1 MLNSHTFQTRSLRVL
16 MVFLLACAIH
26 SPLLAQSYDLL
37 IKNGHV
43 IDAKNNI
50 NAVRDVAIKDGKIAQ
65 VATNIAASEA
75 KKVVDATGMYVTPGL
90 IDLHAHVFWGTE
102 EKAYLSNSYSALPPD
117 GFTFRVGVT
126 TVVDAGD
133 PGWRNFDQFRRQTVN
148 HSKTRVLSF
157 LNIVGA
163 GMKGGHLEQNPNDM
177 DPKMTALVIQQN
189 RDVLIGVKL
198 AHYSGHEWGPAEKA
212 TEAGRIADVP
222 VMIDFGGATPH
233 LGLDTLLLKVLRP
246 GDIFT
251 HCFAHVK
258 GRTPI
263 VDEELGKVRPYVWEA
278 QKRGIVFD
286 VGHGGGSFVW
296 DQAVPAMKEGFEPNS
311 ISTDLHT
318 GSMNGGMKDQLNVM
332 SKFLNLGLSL
342 EKVIAKSTWA
352 PAQYI
357 KRGELGNL
365 DVGAEADIAV
375 FRLHEGEFGFVD
387 TRRQTR
393 KGTQKLECELTV
405 RAGQV
410 VFDLNGIS
418 TPEFGK

>member
-1 MLNSHTFQTRSLRVL
+1 MRNLHTRLFRIFSH
-16 MVFLLACAIH
+16 LLVYLIVCAGT
-26 SPLLAQSYDLL
+26 SPLIAQSYDLL

-43 IDAKNNI
+43 IDAKNSI

-65 VATNIAASEA
+65 VAANIPVSDA

-102 EKAYLSNSYSALPPD
+102 ENAYLSNSYSALPPD

-198 AHYSGHEWGPAEKA
+198 AHYNGHEWGPAEKA
-212 TEAGRIADVP
+212 TEAGRMADVP

-251 HCFAHVK
+251 HCFANVK
-258 GRTPI
+258 GRTAI

-342 EKVIAKSTWA
+342 EKVIAKSTWT
-352 PAQYI
+352 PAQAI
-357 KRGELGNL
+357 KREELGNL
-365 DVGAEADIAV
+365 DVGAEADVAV
-375 FRLHEGEFGFVD
+375 FSLHKGEFGFVD